1 MFACF
6 YEVTGLIQKQNP
18 CMNMTQTAVSTQS
31 HGLGLDMVSLLYHKD
46 IKAKTKSL
54 AFSKLALWK
63 GRMLLHELQQVLPGV

>member
-1 MFACF
+1 
-6 YEVTGLIQKQNP
+6 
-18 CMNMTQTAVSTQS
+18 MTQTAVSTQS

-63 GRMLLHELQQVLPGV
+63 GRMLLHDKFFLGCNDTLSRLGRKTT